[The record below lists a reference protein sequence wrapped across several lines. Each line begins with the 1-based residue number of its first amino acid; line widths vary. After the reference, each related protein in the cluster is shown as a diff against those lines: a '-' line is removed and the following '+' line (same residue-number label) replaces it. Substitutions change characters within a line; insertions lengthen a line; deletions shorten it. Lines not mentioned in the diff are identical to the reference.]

1 MTTIRLL
8 LSAALLAVT
17 TLATAADDALPSVS
31 ASRMVEASASVA
43 AINHE
48 TREVTLST
56 EAGESV
62 SFAAGDNVRNLDQ
75 VAVGDVVTMTVLE
88 EISLSLVH
96 PDQPMAAAE
105 GGMEAVASAAEG
117 DKPGVV
123 MADVEVVTATVEAID
138 LEAGTFSLKGPE
150 GNVMEFEAR
159 NPENLKK
166 ASVGDLV
173 VFELDR
179 AVSLVVEAPATM

>member
-17 TLATAADDALPSVS
+17 TLATAADDALPSV
-31 ASRMVEASASVA
+31 SASVA

-179 AVSLVVEAPATM
+179 AVSLVVEASATM

>member
-1 MTTIRLL
+1 
-8 LSAALLAVT
+8 
-17 TLATAADDALPSVS
+17 
-31 ASRMVEASASVA
+31 
-43 AINHE
+43 
-48 TREVTLST
+48 
-56 EAGESV
+56 
-62 SFAAGDNVRNLDQ
+62 
-75 VAVGDVVTMTVLE
+75 
-88 EISLSLVH
+88 
-96 PDQPMAAAE
+96 
-105 GGMEAVASAAEG
+105 MEAVASAAEG

-123 MADVEVVTATVEAID
+123 MADVEVITATVEAID

>member
-8 LSAALLAVT
+8 LATALLALAA
-17 TLATAADDALPSVS
+17 LATAADDALPAVF

-48 TREVTLST
+48 TREVTLTT
-56 EAGESV
+56 EGGESV
-62 SFAAGDNVRNLDQ
+62 SFTAGDSVRNLDQ

-88 EISLSLVH
+88 EISLSLVR
-96 PDQPMAAAE
+96 PDEPMAAME
-105 GGMEAVASAAEG
+105 GGMEAAATAAEG

-123 MADVEVVTATVEAID
+123 LADIEVITATVEAID

-150 GNVMEFEAR
+150 GNVMEFAAR

-179 AVSLVVEAPATM
+179 AISLVVEAPTL